1 MCSNNLID
9 AAVAHISLH
18 PIHGG
23 KLAGLIHTEVMMLMS
38 LAQVLTFYP
47 SACRTCVFTRLSCVC
62 QLTLRADHL
71 PLHPP
76 LLRQRHDSARE
87 RAQSQTSS
95 KAEITHSPLP
105 RSTWF
110 SLIQS
115 FDLRLSIHDLIRY
128 WKFRCGCIGLGC

>member
-1 MCSNNLID
+1 MTWGNSLID

-23 KLAGLIHTEVMMLMS
+23 KLAGLLCTVAMMLMS
-38 LAQVLTFYP
+38 LAQVPTFYP
-47 SACRTCVFTRLSCVC
+47 SACRMCVLTRFPSVRL
-62 QLTLRADHL
+62 LTLRADHL

-76 LLRQRHDSARE
+76 LLRQRHDIARE

-95 KAEITHSPLP
+95 ETEITHSPLP

-110 SLIQS
+110 SLIQT
-115 FDLRLSIHDLIRY
+115 FDLPALYTRFDKILQVQM
-128 WKFRCGCIGLGC
+128 